1 MPLPRKKDAGSSGA
15 AILNLMRAHIRL
27 LDVEEYTEPYTGTRR
42 SDGATFT
49 LDPRFSCTVEIIDD
63 GQGGTDNGSRFFES
77 FRYKQS
83 PDGGWFNQQNSKLGL
98 LTEIVKPNYF
108 DDPSIPELT
117 AEDLERFELLCSIK
131 PKRNPSTGAV
141 TGSTIDWETMMPLP
155 STEKVRAA
163 AEQEEQDWEGLPF

>member
-63 GQGGTDNGSRFFES
+63 GQGGADNGSRFFES

-83 PDGGWFNQQNSKLGL
+83 PDGGWFNQQNSKFGL
-98 LTEIVKPNYF
+98 LTEIVKPGYF

-117 AEDLERFELLCSIK
+117 ESDLEGFE
-131 PKRNPSTGAV
+131 
-141 TGSTIDWETMMPLP
+141 PL
-155 STEKVRAA
+155 KDVA
-163 AEQEEQDWEGLPF
+163 GLSGDNRSLQRRRSLSSHNT